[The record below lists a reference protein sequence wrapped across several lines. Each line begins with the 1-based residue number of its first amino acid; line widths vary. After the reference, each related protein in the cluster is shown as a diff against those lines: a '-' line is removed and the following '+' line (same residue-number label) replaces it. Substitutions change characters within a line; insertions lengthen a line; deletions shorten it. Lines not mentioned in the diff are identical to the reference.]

1 MGGSN
6 MFDRDSLRNMT
17 VGLGLTAVI
26 LGTAFAVA
34 FW

>member
-1 MGGSN
+1 
-6 MFDRDSLRNMT
+6 MFDRENWRNMS

-26 LGTAFAVA
+26 VGTAFAVA

>member
-1 MGGSN
+1 
-6 MFDRDSLRNMT
+6 MFAEKWRNMT

-26 LGTAFAVA
+26 VGTAFAVA